1 MNFESCL
8 FIYIYDNQKL
18 LRHSLCVTSVH
29 IDESGWVVCL
39 HWGKIKLTDD
49 FDPVLMN
56 SRTSQLALV
65 VKKPPVNAGDIRD
78 AGSLGQEDPL
88 EEAMATH
95 SSFLAWRIPGT
106 EEPGGLQAVGSQSQ
120 TWLRLSIAQHRR
132 TAVCKLQKEELPF
145 KPFYSKADWFL

>member
-39 HWGKIKLTDD
+39 HRGKIKLTDD

-78 AGSLGQEDPL
+78 AGSLGQDDPL
-88 EEAMATH
+88 DEAMATH
-95 SSFLAWRIPGT
+95 SSFLAWRILGT
-106 EEPGGLQAVGSQSQ
+106 KEPGGLQAVGSQSQ
-120 TWLRLSIAQHRR
+120 T
-132 TAVCKLQKEELPF
+132 
-145 KPFYSKADWFL
+145 